1 MEKAMLKTTRAH
13 RSAFAFLAFCSMSFL
28 SLNTSAQSI
37 DTGILTVKGSVQIST
52 CRVNFRNQGQS
63 GFSANPVLDLGN
75 FKVSDFELAEASIA
89 NPREVTRNPP
99 KVMVVS
105 LSSTND
111 QNQSCTLGGGQKWD
125 LQISSATTGAV
136 SQGLG
141 RFLSSPSPSGTN
153 ALVGIKGAVLPNI
166 NANEATFNN
175 FLDVSDR
182 TINVGTGTSS
192 VSATATNGIAIRAA
206 FISVNATVGPTAGIF
221 NSPIT
226 LTAVYQ

>member
-1 MEKAMLKTTRAH
+1 MEKAMLKTIRSH
-13 RSAFAFLAFCSMSFL
+13 RSAFAFLAFCSLSFL

-37 DTGILTVKGSVQIST
+37 DTGVLTVKGSVQIST

-63 GFSANPVLDLGN
+63 EFSANPVLDLGN
-75 FKVSDFELAEASIA
+75 FKVSDFELAEASIG

-105 LSSTND
+105 LSSTNN

-125 LQISSATTGAV
+125 LQISDATTGAV
-136 SQGLG
+136 GEGLG
-141 RFLSSPSPSGTN
+141 RFLKSPSGTD
-153 ALVGIKGAVLPNI
+153 ALVGIKGAVLTNI

-182 TINVGTGTSS
+182 TINVGTGTTSFR
-192 VSATATNGIAIRAA
+192 ATNTNGIAIRAA
-206 FISVNATVGPTAGIF
+206 FISVSPTGPTPGIF
-221 NSPIT
+221 ESPIT
-226 LTAVYQ
+226 LMAVYQ

>member
-1 MEKAMLKTTRAH
+1 MEKAMLKTTRAR

-37 DTGILTVKGSVQIST
+37 DTGILTVTGSVQIST

-75 FKVSDFELAEASIA
+75 FKVSDFEISGASA
-89 NPREVTRNPP
+89 TSPVEVTNNPP

-111 QNQSCTLGGGQKWD
+111 QSQRCTLGGGQKWD
-125 LQISSATTGAV
+125 LQISSATAGTGL
-136 SQGLG
+136 LG
-141 RFLSSPSPSGTN
+141 RFLKSPSGTS
-153 ALVGIKGAVLPNI
+153 ALVGIKGTVVADITV
-166 NANEATFNN
+166 NEATFGN

-192 VSATATNGIAIRAA
+192 VTATASNGIAIRAA
-206 FISVNATVGPTAGIF
+206 FVSVNPVGPTAGIF

-226 LTAVYQ
+226 LTAVYK

>member
-1 MEKAMLKTTRAH
+1 MLKTIRAH
-13 RSAFAFLAFCSMSFL
+13 RSAFAFLAFCSLPFL

-37 DTGILTVKGSVQIST
+37 DTGVLTVTGSVQIST
-52 CRVNFRNQGQS
+52 CRVNFRNQGQT

-75 FKVSDFELAEASIA
+75 FKVSDFEISGASIGD
-89 NPREVTRNPP
+89 PREVTRNPP

-111 QNQSCTLGGGQKWD
+111 QNQRCTLGGDQQKWD

-136 SQGLG
+136 GQGLG
-141 RFLSSPSPSGTN
+141 RFLSSPSGTN
-153 ALVGIKGAVLPNI
+153 ALVGIKGAVLTNI
-166 NANEATFNN
+166 NENEATFNN
-175 FLDVSDR
+175 FLDVSSR
-182 TINVGTGTSS
+182 TINVGTGTTSFT
-192 VSATATNGIAIRAA
+192 ATNTNGIAIRAA

-221 NSPIT
+221 SSPIT

>member
-1 MEKAMLKTTRAH
+1 MLKTIRAH

-37 DTGILTVKGSVQIST
+37 DTGVLTVKGSVQIST
-52 CRVNFRNQGQS
+52 CRVNFRNQGEA
-63 GFSANPVLDLGN
+63 GLSANPVLDLGN
-75 FKVSDFELAEASIA
+75 FKVSDFELADASIG

-111 QNQSCTLGGGQKWD
+111 QNQRCTLGGAGTWD

-136 SQGLG
+136 GQGLG
-141 RFLSSPSPSGTN
+141 RFLSSPSGTN
-153 ALVGIKGAVLPNI
+153 ALVGISGTVVDI
-166 NANEATFNN
+166 TANSADFKNSY
-175 FLDVSDR
+175 LDVSDR
-182 TINVGTGTSS
+182 TINVGTGSQDFL
-192 VSATATNGIAIRAA
+192 ATNTKGIAIRAA
-206 FISVNATVGPTAGIF
+206 FVSVNPVGPTAGIF

>member
-1 MEKAMLKTTRAH
+1 MLKTIRAH

-37 DTGILTVKGSVQIST
+37 DTGVLTVKGSVQIST
-52 CRVNFRNQGQS
+52 CRVNFRNQGEA
-63 GFSANPVLDLGN
+63 GLSANPVLDLGN
-75 FKVSDFELAEASIA
+75 FKVSDFELADASIG

-136 SQGLG
+136 SLGLG
-141 RFLSSPSPSGTN
+141 RFLKSPSGTD
-153 ALVGIKGAVLPNI
+153 ALVGISGTVLTNI
-166 NANEATFNN
+166 NANEASFKSY
-175 FLDVSDR
+175 LDVSDR
-182 TINVGTGTSS
+182 TINVGTGNTSFT
-192 VSATATNGIAIRAA
+192 ATATNGIAIRAA
-206 FISVNATVGPTAGIF
+206 FISVSSTGPTPGIF

-226 LTAVYQ
+226 LTTVYQ

>member
-37 DTGILTVKGSVQIST
+37 DTGILTVTGSVQIST

-75 FKVSDFELAEASIA
+75 FTVSDFEISGASIGD
-89 NPREVTRNPP
+89 PRIVTRNPP
-99 KVMVVS
+99 QVMVVS

-111 QNQSCTLGGGQKWD
+111 QTQTCTLGGGQKWD

-141 RFLSSPSPSGTN
+141 RFLKSPSGTS
-153 ALVGIKGAVLPNI
+153 ALVGIKGTVVANI
-166 NANEATFNN
+166 NVNEATFNN

-192 VSATATNGIAIRAA
+192 VSATATNGIAIQAA
-206 FISVNATVGPTAGIF
+206 FISVSPTGPTAGIF

-226 LTAVYQ
+226 LTAVYK

>member
-1 MEKAMLKTTRAH
+1 MLKTIRAH
-13 RSAFAFLAFCSMSFL
+13 RSAFAFLAFCSLPFL

-37 DTGILTVKGSVQIST
+37 DTGVLTVTGSVQIST

-63 GFSANPVLDLGN
+63 
-75 FKVSDFELAEASIA
+75 DFEISGASIGD
-89 NPREVTRNPP
+89 PREVTRNPP

-111 QNQSCTLGGGQKWD
+111 QNQRCTLGGDQQKWD

-136 SQGLG
+136 GQGLG
-141 RFLSSPSPSGTN
+141 RFLSSPSGTN
-153 ALVGIKGAVLPNI
+153 ALVGIKGAVLTNI
-166 NANEATFNN
+166 NENEATFNN
-175 FLDVSDR
+175 FLDVSSR
-182 TINVGTGTSS
+182 TINVGTGTTSFT
-192 VSATATNGIAIRAA
+192 ATNTNGIAIRAA